1 MLLFKGLGGRFWSI
15 SPSSFTNLGSF
26 ARVSLPATDAYA
38 TEAQRSM
45 IETLGRR
52 FGCHTC
58 GSHMFLSKSS
68 PVLFHADHMPPRS
81 VAKQINSRWYRKL
94 LRLAPI
100 KQRFYPQCVTCSNKQ
115 GKLLGTATNRIRDA
129 MNKGGIK
136 LKTKTSL
143 NLAKAGG
150 GKKAHFHGFRPRISN
165 LSGGLI
171 AAITLFDTNQTDI
184 MGGNKQRFL
193 EMQNTV
199 ESAYDTVRSWIQ

>member
-45 IETLGRR
+45 IEKLGRR

-58 GSHMFLSKSS
+58 GSHMFLSSR
-68 PVLFHADHMPPRS
+68 PVSFHADHMPPRS

-100 KQRFYPQCVTCSNKQ
+100 KQRFYPQCVTCSNQQ

-129 MNKGGIK
+129 MNKGIK
-136 LKTKTSL
+136 LEKKTSL

-150 GKKAHFHGFRPRISN
+150 GKKAHFHGFRPRISH

-171 AAITLFDTNQTDI
+171 AAITIFDTNQTDI

-193 EMQNTV
+193 EMQNTI
-199 ESAYDTVRSWIQ
+199 ESAYDTVRSWVQ